1 MDEAL
6 LQYKIDNSKKAI
18 NAKEL
23 IDKRNSTLSAQIPTI
38 EDDEDNQNRPTLKD
52 TILKENDQEQTSEI
66 KGTKSEIND

>member
-23 IDKRNSTLSAQIPTI
+23 LDNKKNSTLSAKIPEGPT
-38 EDDEDNQNRPTLKD
+38 EDDEDN
-52 TILKENDQEQTSEI
+52 
-66 KGTKSEIND
+66 